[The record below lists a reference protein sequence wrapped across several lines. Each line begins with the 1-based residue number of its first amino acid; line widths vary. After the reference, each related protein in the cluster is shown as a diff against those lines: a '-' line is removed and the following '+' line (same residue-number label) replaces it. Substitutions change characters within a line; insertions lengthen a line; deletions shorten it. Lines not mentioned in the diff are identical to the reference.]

1 MDTVDLE
8 KLVAFLAPFFAA
20 LVVFLYCLGAI
31 IKEDIAKR
39 NKKGSII
46 RSRWI
51 TTDAIAP
58 IQFITSI
65 ALSIAVMFILT
76 LGERFGVRAAAVLGI
91 GTFMGVS
98 AAFAANGS
106 YDVYHGLKKWLDRI
120 YTTLKQ
126 IQESV
131 FDKENQT

>member
-1 MDTVDLE
+1 MDIEQLI
-8 KLVAFLAPFFAA
+8 AFLAPFFAT

-31 IKEDIAKR
+31 IKEDIAKK

-46 RSRWI
+46 HSRWI

-58 IQFITSI
+58 IQFMTSI
-65 ALSIAVMFILT
+65 AISIAVMFLLT
-76 LGERFGVRAAAVLGI
+76 LGERLGVRAVSVLGI
-91 GTFMGVS
+91 GTLMGVS

-106 YDVYHGLKKWLDRI
+106 YDVYHGLKKWLQRI
-120 YTTLKQ
+120 YDTLKK

-131 FDKENQT
+131 FDDDKENQT

>member
-1 MDTVDLE
+1 MELE
-8 KLVAFLAPFFAA
+8 QIIAFLAPFFAA

-39 NKKGSII
+39 NKRGTII

-65 ALSIAVMFILT
+65 ALSIATMFILT
-76 LGERFGVRAAAVLGI
+76 IGERLQVRVASVLGI
-91 GTFMGVS
+91 GTFMGVA
-98 AAFAANGS
+98 AAFASNGS
-106 YDVYHGLKKWLDRI
+106 YDVYHGLKKWLQQI
-120 YTTLKQ
+120 YETLKQ
-126 IQESV
+126 IQERI
-131 FDKENQT
+131 FYDDKENQT